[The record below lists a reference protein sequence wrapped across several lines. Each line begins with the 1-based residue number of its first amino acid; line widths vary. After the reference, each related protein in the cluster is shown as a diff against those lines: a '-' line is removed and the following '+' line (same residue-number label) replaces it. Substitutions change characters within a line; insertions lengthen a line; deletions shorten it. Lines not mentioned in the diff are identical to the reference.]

1 MIEIQIVPSDIRRRV
16 RYVFFDR
23 RRVVMGLVLL
33 SIILAGLLGSM
44 AAAPTVIRRVY
55 KDNFLK
61 SMRDER
67 EVQRGRLQENVVQM
81 TSLEKS
87 LEEQRLRVEKLI
99 TVYGLERTLGVGGF
113 SLPLRGTNAGFN
125 DLHIEDAHR
134 REAVLRNAMK
144 RLQDQLDL
152 LARYETANSDLVRHT
167 PSILPLPADQFVL
180 TSPFGM
186 RISPFTR
193 ASDFHKGLDLSAP
206 TGTSIYAAADGVV
219 SFAGRVPLNQ
229 SVPWWR
235 FGNVVVVNHS
245 DRFIT
250 IYGHCDTVK
259 VAAGQKIKQG
269 EVIAT
274 VGSTGWSTNSHLH
287 YEIRNDLETN
297 GTFVPVDP
305 RIYILNYQWSN
316 EAALLMRL
324 RTAKDYKD
332 YDPLTSVFVGKRRAS

>member
-23 RRVVMGLVLL
+23 RRVVVGLVAL
-33 SIILAGLLGSM
+33 SAVLAGLLGSM

-55 KDNFLK
+55 KDNYLK

-67 EVQRGRLQENVVQM
+67 DVQRGRLQENVVQM

-113 SLPLRGTNAGFN
+113 SLPLHGVGAGIN
-125 DLHIEDAHR
+125 DLHIEDAHH

-193 ASDFHKGLDLSAP
+193 AADFHKGLDLSAP
-206 TGTSIYAAADGVV
+206 SGTPIYATGDGVV
-219 SFAGRVPLNQ
+219 SFAGRYPLRD
-229 SVPWWR
+229 SVAWWR

-259 VAAGQKIKQG
+259 VTAGQTIKQG
-269 EVIAT
+269 EIIAT

-287 YEIRNDLETN
+287 YEVRSDLEHM
-297 GTFVPVDP
+297 GTYVPIDP
-305 RIYILNYQWSN
+305 RIYILNYQWNN
-316 EAALLMRL
+316 EAALLMKS
-324 RTAKDYKD
+324 RTSKDYKD
-332 YDPLTSVFVGKRRAS
+332 FDPLPSAFLGRRRV